1 VADDIKHVEGKNTIR
16 SQQQEFVATD
26 DGDDEE
32 EKYEEQKSSSS
43 LRLARLPRLLA
54 FKRLCLALLD
64 G

>member
-1 VADDIKHVEGKNTIR
+1 MMVADD
-16 SQQQEFVATD
+16 D
-26 DGDDEE
+26 E

-54 FKRLCLALLD
+54 FKRLCLALD